1 MQTFSAPTESTAPRR
16 CGGRFLRS
24 RRTLR
29 TCHCHCLPKAPLRR
43 ASSPRTV
50 TAPFVSRC
58 LDSLTR
64 CPTALRKARMQAA
77 LRGRSRASGK
87 GRTPARPHRAPQPLL
102 ARPGISLRAPAL
114 RCAAGRRLLA
124 APSSRQPEAPP
135 RSPGCTLQSEGERR
149 QMSLIQGEGQC
160 WHDGKAACALCQRL
174 ETFLKIHC
182 SSVFLNV
189 LILEL
194 TERRG

>member
-77 LRGRSRASGK
+77 LRGIGKRTDACSPPSRSPAPTSQGQASPSEPRHWDVLQ
-87 GRTPARPHRAPQPLL
+87 GRGFWL
-102 ARPGISLRAPAL
+102 LRAPGSL
-114 RCAAGRRLLA
+114 RRLPGVRA
-124 APSSRQPEAPP
+124 ALSRAKGKGDKCRSFKVKGSAGMMEKQPVLSAKDWRPS
-135 RSPGCTLQSEGERR
+135 
-149 QMSLIQGEGQC
+149 
-160 WHDGKAACALCQRL
+160 
-174 ETFLKIHC
+174 
-182 SSVFLNV
+182 
-189 LILEL
+189 
-194 TERRG
+194 

>member
-29 TCHCHCLPKAPLRR
+29 TCHCHCLPKASLRR

-114 RCAAGRRLLA
+114 GCAAGRRLLA

-182 SSVFLNV
+182 SSVF
-189 LILEL
+189 
-194 TERRG
+194 